1 MISTMR
7 TFSFLLLMMPFSGMC
22 LAQGSVTDA
31 GQVCVY
37 VDNVPGMNPW
47 MTDALKD
54 RLRAKL
60 VTVASKSGTVHVGLS
75 SFLLYP
81 QMDIVDVSPVET
93 GVTPLTVA
101 KIEAILSI
109 ARLDRLDAPLSKP
122 GTIFNSMTMTL
133 IGSGKDTTSAVN
145 NAIGKIQSSDPKI
158 AAFLKDS
165 RGRIMDF
172 YQANCSEVIAEAVR
186 AYDLQ
191 NYAMSI
197 ALLYSVPQG
206 TTCYEDAREY
216 SVRAYREYQR
226 TECQKKLI
234 QLKSTSVIMKGPDA
248 DARAKQQQY
257 NEVLKLVK
265 SMDPT
270 AEGCYE
276 EAYNML
282 NNLAAD
288 FDAQNKKNFDLVS
301 KVVSDQAEVQKE
313 MYSAMGRVNSQ
324 MQPGGTV
331 VVVTK

>member
-1 MISTMR
+1 MR
-7 TFSFLLLMMPFSGMC
+7 KQ
-22 LAQGSVTDA
+22 LALFFAVAALAPLAVHGQA
-31 GQVCVY
+31 IEPGQVCIY
-37 VDNVPGMNPW
+37 VDNVPGMTPW
-47 MTDALKD
+47 MADASKE
-54 RLRAKL
+54 RLRSKL
-60 VTVASKSGTVHVGLS
+60 VTVASKSGVVHVGLS

-81 QMDIVDVSPVET
+81 QVDIVDVT
-93 GVTPLTVA
+93 VTDAGMKPITVA
-101 KIEAILSI
+101 KLDVNLAI

-122 GTIFNSMTMTL
+122 GTIFNSMTVQL
-133 IGSGKDTTSAVN
+133 IGTGNDTTAAVN
-145 NAIGKIQSSDPKI
+145 DAIGKIQASDKRFGT
-158 AAFLKDS
+158 FLQDTKQ
-165 RGRIMDF
+165 RIMDF

-186 AYDLQ
+186 SYDLQ

-206 TTCYEDAREY
+206 TSCYEDAREY
-216 SVRAYREYQR
+216 SVRAYREYQK

-301 KVVSDQAEVQKE
+301 KVVDDQAEVQKE
-313 MYSAMGRVNSQ
+313 MYKAMGQVNSQ
-324 MQPGGTV
+324 MQPGGSTV
-331 VVVTK
+331 VVVK

>member
-1 MISTMR
+1 MR
-7 TFSFLLLMMPFSGMC
+7 SLLPFLAVGALHLSAT
-22 LAQGSVTDA
+22 AQAPTADP

-47 MTDALKD
+47 MTEAHKD

-81 QMDIVDVSPVET
+81 QVDIVDVTRHDGGMKPI
-93 GVTPLTVA
+93 TVA
-101 KIEAILSI
+101 KLEAVLSI

-122 GTIFNSMTMTL
+122 GTIFNSHTVQL
-133 IGSGKDTTSAVN
+133 IGTGQDTASAVN
-145 NAIGKIQSSDPKI
+145 DAIGKIQASDPKL
-158 AAFLKDS
+158 ATFLKDS
-165 RGRIMDF
+165 RQKIMDF
-172 YQANCSEVIAEAVR
+172 YQANCDEVIQEAVR

-206 TTCYEDAREY
+206 TTCYENAREY
-216 SVRAYREYQR
+216 SVKAYREYQR
-226 TECQKKLI
+226 TECQKKLL
-234 QLKSTSVIMKGPDA
+234 QLRSMSVIMKGPDS
-248 DARAKQQQY
+248 DARTKQQQY
-257 NEVLKLVK
+257 GEVLRLVR

-270 AEGCYE
+270 AEGCYD

-288 FDAQNKKNFDLVS
+288 FDGENKRNFDLVS
-301 KVVSDQAEVQKE
+301 KVVTDQADVQKE
-313 MYSAMGRVNSQ
+313 MYKAMGEMNSRA
-324 MQPGGTV
+324 QPGPFNV
-331 VVVTK
+331 VIAK